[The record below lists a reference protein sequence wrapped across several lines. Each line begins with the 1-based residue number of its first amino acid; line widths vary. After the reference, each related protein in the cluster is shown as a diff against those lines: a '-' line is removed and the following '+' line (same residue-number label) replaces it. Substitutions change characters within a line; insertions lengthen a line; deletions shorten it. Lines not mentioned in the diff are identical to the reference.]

1 MNNFLDIDTLALK
14 IKKYNRKIET
24 LSDDIF
30 SDFVENSNLDIS
42 KFDSVFEEFSDFILS
57 NNLLKGEMTRRIE
70 ICEKFFETK
79 EFEIHRKN
87 IEDYYTDIS
96 RITGI
101 NIMWV
106 RIDKLNIVELLTK
119 ILYKEFGNFKKSHK
133 LLQKTLIKKFFKG
146 TQLLQN
152 LANISGI
159 LNSIYGKKISKRAYQ
174 NCKFSL
180 LYLEDLTYGCF
191 CFYVFKR
198 FIFSTSEWSGL
209 KKIFISTAIKEICEN
224 LTKFLEYKSEEY
236 KPQKIT
242 FEELCRSS
250 SLTKRERETLQLCL
264 QDLSN
269 EEIAKEMAITVKSV
283 ENYKNRLAPKI
294 KAVLNIEEQVR
305 FKDVVK
311 ALNTRIVI
319 N

>member
-1 MNNFLDIDTLALK
+1 MNNFLDVDTLSLK

-24 LSDDIF
+24 LCDDIF
-30 SDFVENSNLDIS
+30 SSFVENSNLDMA
-42 KFDSVFEEFSDFILS
+42 KFDDVFEEFSDFILS

-70 ICEKFFETK
+70 ICEKFFETE
-79 EFEIHRKN
+79 EFVKHRRN
-87 IEDYYTDIS
+87 VEDYFIKILH
-96 RITGI
+96 ITGNDI
-101 NIMWV
+101 VWV
-106 RIDKLNIVELLTK
+106 ECGKLSIVDLLTK
-119 ILYKEFGNFKKSHK
+119 ILYKEIGEFKKSRK
-133 LLQKTLIKKFFKG
+133 LSQKTLIKKLFNG
-146 TQLLQN
+146 TRLLQN
-152 LANISGI
+152 LANISGN
-159 LNSIYGKKISKRAYQ
+159 LNSTYGKRISKRLYQ
-174 NCKFSL
+174 DCKSSL
-180 LYLEDLTYGCF
+180 LYWDDLTYGCF
-191 CFYVFKR
+191 CFYVFKK
-198 FIFSTSEWSGL
+198 FVFSTTKWSGL

-224 LTKFLEYKSEEY
+224 LTEFLERKSEEY

-242 FEELCRSS
+242 FEEFCRSS
-250 SLTKRERETLQLCL
+250 SLTEREKEALQLCL

-311 ALNTRIVI
+311 ALKTRIVI